1 MTLRE
6 RMERLEDRERRL
18 LFVMLAIVAAAA
30 VMLPPLAV
38 SAMVHSRKSDVEAV
52 REALTAIADE
62 KEVLDR
68 VRAEKSAITV
78 RYARQ
83 APPLAAFLAKLAAES
98 SLEILESQDRQAVP
112 HGKKF
117 EERTT
122 KITLRKVG
130 MLNLARFLERIEQSG
145 HPLRVSQLNLR
156 KRGTEPDSYDV
167 DMVVS
172 AFDRKVEPKTDK
184 TAGAASANPADAGAA
199 EAPKADE
206 DEEDEE

>member
-18 LFVMLAIVAAAA
+18 LFIMLAIAAAA
-30 VMLPPLAV
+30 VVLLPPLAV
-38 SAMVHSRKSDVEAV
+38 SAMVHSRESDVEAV
-52 REALTAIADE
+52 RDALAAIADE
-62 KEVLDR
+62 KEALER
-68 VRAEKSAITV
+68 VKSEKSAIV
-78 RYARQ
+78 QRYARP
-83 APPLAAFLAKLAAES
+83 APPLAAFLAGLASQS

-130 MLNLARFLERIEQSG
+130 MLNLSKFLERIEQSG
-145 HPLRVSQLNLR
+145 HPLRVSQFNLR

-172 AFDRKVEPKTDK
+172 AFDRKAEPKSDK
-184 TAGAASANPADAGAA
+184 AQAAASASAAGATDD
-199 EAPKADE
+199 APKDE
-206 DEEDEE
+206 EEDEE

>member
-18 LFVMLAIVAAAA
+18 LFVMLAFVAAAV

-52 REALTAIADE
+52 QEALAAIADE

-78 RYARQ
+78 RYARP
-83 APPLAAFLAKLAAES
+83 APPLAAFLSKLASES

-130 MLNLARFLERIEQSG
+130 MLNLVRFLERIEQSG
-145 HPLRVSQLNLR
+145 HPLRVSQFNLR

-172 AFDRKVEPKTDK
+172 AFDRKVEPKTEK
-184 TAGAASANPADAGAA
+184 AAAAGSASAADAGAQ
-199 EAPKADE
+199 EAPNE

>member
-6 RMERLEDRERRL
+6 RVERLEDRERRL
-18 LFVMLAIVAAAA
+18 LFVMLAIVAAGV

-52 REALTAIADE
+52 QAALSAIADE

-68 VRAEKSAITV
+68 VRAEKSAITM
-78 RYARQ
+78 RYARP
-83 APPLAAFLAKLAAES
+83 APPLAAFLSRLASES
-98 SLEILESQDRQAVP
+98 SVEILESQDRQAVP

-130 MLNLARFLERIEQSG
+130 MLNLVKFLERIEQAG
-145 HPLRVSQLNLR
+145 HPLRISQFNLR

-172 AFDRKVEPKTDK
+172 AFDRKIEPKSDK
-184 TAGAASANPADAGAA
+184 ASPAGSGTPADAGAA
-199 EAPKADE
+199 EAPKDE
-206 DEEDEE
+206 EEEEDEE

>member
-6 RMERLEDRERRL
+6 HMERLEDRERRL
-18 LFVMLAIVAAAA
+18 LFIMLAIAAAA
-30 VMLPPLAV
+30 VVLLPPLAV
-38 SAMVHSRKSDVEAV
+38 SAMVHSRESDVEAV
-52 REALTAIADE
+52 RDALAAIADE
-62 KEVLDR
+62 KEALER
-68 VRAEKSAITV
+68 VKSEKSAIV
-78 RYARQ
+78 QRYARP
-83 APPLAAFLAKLAAES
+83 APPLAAFLAGLASQS

-130 MLNLARFLERIEQSG
+130 MLNLSKFLERIEQSG
-145 HPLRVSQLNLR
+145 HPLRVSQFNLR

-172 AFDRKVEPKTDK
+172 AFDRKAEPKSDK
-184 TAGAASANPADAGAA
+184 AQAAASASAAGATDD
-199 EAPKADE
+199 APKDE
-206 DEEDEE
+206 EEDEE

>member
-6 RMERLEDRERRL
+6 RIERLEDRERRL
-18 LFVMLAIVAAAA
+18 LFVMLAIVAAGI

-52 REALTAIADE
+52 QEALSAIADE

-68 VRAEKSAITV
+68 VRAEKSAITM
-78 RYARQ
+78 RYARP
-83 APPLAAFLAKLAAES
+83 APPLAAFLSRLASETNV
-98 SLEILESQDRQAVP
+98 EILESQDRQAVP

-130 MLNLARFLERIEQSG
+130 MLNLVRFLERIEQAG
-145 HPLRVSQLNLR
+145 HPLRISQFNLR
-156 KRGTEPDSYDV
+156 KRATEPDSYDV

-172 AFDRKVEPKTDK
+172 AFDRKVEPKAEK
-184 TAGAASANPADAGAA
+184 ASPAGSAIPGDAGAV
-199 EAPKADE
+199 EAPN
-206 DEEDEE
+206 DEEENEE

>member
-18 LFVMLAIVAAAA
+18 LFIMLAIAAAA
-30 VMLPPLAV
+30 VVLLPPLAV
-38 SAMVHSRKSDVEAV
+38 SAMVHSRESDVEAV
-52 REALTAIADE
+52 RDALAAIADE
-62 KEVLDR
+62 KEALER
-68 VRAEKSAITV
+68 VKSEKSAILQ
-78 RYARQ
+78 RYARP
-83 APPLAAFLAKLAAES
+83 APPLAAFLAGLASQS

-130 MLNLARFLERIEQSG
+130 MLNLSKFLERIEQSG
-145 HPLRVSQLNLR
+145 HPLRVSQFNLR

-172 AFDRKVEPKTDK
+172 AFDRKAEPKSDK
-184 TAGAASANPADAGAA
+184 AQAAASASAAGATD
-199 EAPKADE
+199 EAPKDE
-206 DEEDEE
+206 EEDEE

>member
-18 LFVMLAIVAAAA
+18 LFIMLAIAAAA
-30 VMLPPLAV
+30 VVMLPPLAV
-38 SAMVHSRKSDVEAV
+38 SAMVHSRESDVEAV
-52 REALTAIADE
+52 REVLTAIADE
-62 KEVLDR
+62 KETLDR
-68 VRAEKSAITV
+68 VKSEKSAILQ
-78 RYARQ
+78 RYARP
-83 APPLAAFLAKLAAES
+83 APPLAAFLAGLASQS

-130 MLNLARFLERIEQSG
+130 MLNLVKFLERIEQSG
-145 HPLRVSQLNLR
+145 HPLRVSQFNLR

-172 AFDRKVEPKTDK
+172 AFDRKAEPKSDK
-184 TAGAASANPADAGAA
+184 AQAAPSASAPGAGTDDAPGAD
-199 EAPKADE
+199 